1 MSRSLSTEMQAVT
14 TAELV
19 RPLTFVR
26 CYFDTANNGADSL
39 DPLYLWSGIGQITYD
54 SITYVGAG
62 NLLQITDVH
71 ENSELTANGITVVL
85 SGIGEPLISKARDA
99 DYQGRQLDVLLG
111 AMDENGDIIASPVII
126 FSGFMDVMNIVDAG
140 DTATISVTVEN
151 KLIQFERTR
160 VRRNTAEDQKIDYPT
175 DKGFEFVAEIQEKEI
190 VWGRYQNAGAE
201 ITPDLSP
208 TYPKYMK

>member
-1 MSRSLSTEMQAVT
+1 MSRSLSTEMHAVA

-19 RPLTFVR
+19 RPLIFVR
-26 CYFDTANNGADSL
+26 CYFDTENNGADSI
-39 DPLYLWSGIGQITYD
+39 DPLYLWSGIGQVTYD

-62 NLLQITDVH
+62 NLLQITDVQ

-111 AMDENGDIIASPVII
+111 AMDENGDIISSPVII
-126 FSGFMDVMNIVDAG
+126 FSGFMDVMNIVDGG
-140 DTATISVTVEN
+140 DTATISVTVES

-160 VRRNTAEDQKIDYPT
+160 VRRNTAEDQKIDHPT

-201 ITPDLSP
+201 ITPNFSP
-208 TYPKYMK
+208 TYPKNMQ